1 MRGQGIIHGESN
13 PFLDCGAY
21 FRPCRLRGG
30 VDGHECLGPFVCID
44 GQPAG
49 RQFNQGKM
57 DLLVLQDVGAVLAG
71 IAGFH
76 QEQPGIMMASKV
88 ILSMPP
94 M

>member
-1 MRGQGIIHGESN
+1 MDRQVPKLLELKRHK
-13 PFLDCGAY
+13 
-21 FRPCRLRGG
+21 RTHRLRGG
-30 VDGHECLGPFVCID
+30 VDGHECLDPFVCID

-57 DLLVLQDVGAVLAG
+57 DLLVLQDVGAVFG
-71 IAGFH
+71 RHRRFH